1 MNDQLNE
8 NFMNNMTEI
17 NEDLFIRLAIETLE
31 KKKDIGNFSDN
42 DGNICLIMAR
52 NKSLYWIV
60 KGNVAEAHDGQVNLA
75 KSDVTLI
82 GRHSETLRPTFLC
95 RSDIVKLIGKTTAEE
110 FADEVRALYQEHAGR
125 DGTEEERKEKRA
137 LLLRYY
143 REIKEADRK
152 LEMKEGEDFIS
163 YAERIGK
170 DKANC
175 YVKKYHDILQEAIET
190 IGEVSAM
197 AALTDDV
204 NEKRIY
210 NRTIDRIVD
219 EALRRMP

>member
-1 MNDQLNE
+1 MDNR
-8 NFMNNMTEI
+8 TEI
-17 NEDLFIRLAIETLE
+17 NEDLFIRLAIETLD

-42 DGNICLIMAR
+42 DGKICLIMAR

-60 KGNVAEAHDGQVNLA
+60 KGNVAETHDGKVNLA

-95 RSDIVKLIGKTTAEE
+95 RSDIVKLIGKTTTEE
-110 FADEVRALYQEHAGR
+110 FAEEVRELYREHMGR
-125 DGTEEERKEKRA
+125 DGTEDERKEKRA

-143 REIKEADRK
+143 REIREADRK
-152 LEMKEGEDFIS
+152 LEMKDGEDFIS

-170 DKANC
+170 DRANC
-175 YVKKYHDILQEAIET
+175 YVKKYHDILTEAMET
-190 IGEVSAM
+190 IGEISAM
-197 AALTDDV
+197 CFLTDNE

-210 NRTIDRIVD
+210 ERTIDRIVD